1 MQDYE
6 ITSDSRAIFNTEKSI
21 LALCSIKISNETDQ
35 FVKTIDQYIESWDT
49 RISGGRGDGE
59 VCNQAE

>member
-35 FVKTIDQYIESWDT
+35 FVKTIDQYIES
-49 RISGGRGDGE
+49 
-59 VCNQAE
+59 